1 MTKPLEP
8 EHRTGDTLSSEQRQR
23 TSPPECFAL
32 FNKRGLLISYS
43 PDLEQVL
50 YLSNTAPSNNT
61 PQRNISRE
69 KQNSAI
75 EPNIPISLF
84 MERIVA
90 GAGKHLTEDQRLSW
104 RKRLRDY
111 EKGIVNSLDLT
122 GLGNLKITSTSHPLH
137 DGSLLYTFK
146 QSPLLPHVLDKAR
159 KVTEQVLSAL
169 EDISVGFILY
179 DEQGKL
185 VFCNAR
191 HRELYPEVAHMFQPG
206 MDRQEI
212 LNTYWEKIGDKAS
225 TIDKGAKW
233 NRDSRSPRGDKERQL
248 PNGRWIQISEQESKG
263 GGIVAVRTEITD
275 LKAHQSVLFKVN
287 ERLLEQA
294 QELEDASKAARRA
307 TEAKSSFLSTMSH
320 EIRTP
325 LNGVIGMAQLLRDSE
340 LNNDQ
345 KTQLDIIITSGLN
358 LLEIINDILDMSKIE
373 TGNVEL
379 EHTTFTLLEMIET
392 VTAPLLSLAED
403 NGLYLTTNVAQSC
416 PQYIKTDSTKLRQ
429 ILTNLLSNAI
439 KFTLSG
445 GVTLSIEKLSLDDH
459 RCRDFH
465 PAKSQSIRTQ
475 HILAISV
482 RDTGTGIAEDRIDSI
497 FQSFTQEDNTITR
510 KFGGTGLGLAIVKNL
525 AEMLGGKISVT
536 SKLNIGSEF
545 ELIFPVYIPDNK
557 EITHLEEQHIPLDE
571 LDCPPLDILVAE
583 DNMVNATIAKA
594 FLEKFGHRPTIA
606 ANGQQAVDAL
616 NDNSFDL
623 IFMDIHMPQMDG
635 MEATS
640 IIREG
645 EKQPDIPIIG
655 LTAEAFRERHA
666 HFREIGMNDVL
677 SKPFTEQQL
686 KGTIIKYMDTIN
698 QQRKTDPSRSSQ
710 FPSRI
715 AEAVVAEEYTEEVSP
730 NMTSTPDETGM
741 PIGSE
746 DEYDLMKSQIG
757 DEVLAELIGM
767 APATINTQIDKLKEG
782 LSSSDSELVYL
793 AAHTIKGSASSMFAP
808 RLAEQAKTM
817 ESHSKDITAASNY
830 LPTLEQ
836 TAEETIIWWNNK
848 LGS

>member
-1 MTKPLEP
+1 MTRPLEQG
-8 EHRTGDTLSSEQRQR
+8 HKAGDTLLSEQEQKAS
-23 TSPPECFAL
+23 SPDAFAI
-32 FNKRGLLISYS
+32 FNKRGLLINYS
-43 PDLEQVL
+43 HDLQQVL
-50 YLSNTAPSNNT
+50 PPSDKSLDK
-61 PQRNISRE
+61 I
-69 KQNSAI
+69 I
-75 EPNIPISLF
+75 EPNIPISSF
-84 MERIVA
+84 MDRIVA
-90 GAGKHLTEDQRLSW
+90 DAGRHLTESQRISW
-104 RKRLRDY
+104 RKDLRDY
-111 EKGIVNSLDLT
+111 ENGKVTSINLT
-122 GLGNLKITSTSHPLH
+122 GLGTLRINSTRHTLH
-137 DGSLLYTFK
+137 DGAILYTFK
-146 QSPLLPHVLDKAR
+146 ASPLLPRTSHEAQ
-159 KVTEQVLSAL
+159 KVAGHVLSAL

-191 HRELYPEVAHMFQPG
+191 HRELYPEVAHMFQSG
-206 MDRQEI
+206 VDRQEI
-212 LNTYWEKIGDKAS
+212 LNAYWDKIGDKVSA
-225 TIDKGAKW
+225 IDKGAKW
-233 NRDSRSPRGDKERQL
+233 NRDGLSPRGNKERQL
-248 PNGRWIQISEQESKG
+248 PNGRWIQISELESKA

-294 QELEDASKAARRA
+294 QELEDTSKAAKKA

-325 LNGVIGMAQLLRDSE
+325 LNGVIGMAQLLRDSD

-345 KTQLDIIITSGLN
+345 KTQLDIIITSGLS

-379 EHTTFTLLEMIET
+379 EHTAFDLQEMIET
-392 VTAPLLSLAED
+392 VTTPLLSLAED
-403 NGLYLTTNVAQSC
+403 NGLYLTTNITETC
-416 PQYIKTDSTKLRQ
+416 PQHIKTDSTKLRQ

-445 GVTLSIEKLSLDDH
+445 GVTLSVEKLSFDDP
-459 RCRDFH
+459 RCRDFTFI
-465 PAKSQSIRTQ
+465 KSQTTRQ
-475 HILAISV
+475 QNILIISV
-482 RDTGTGIAEDRIDSI
+482 RDTGTGIAEDRIESI

-525 AEMLGGKISVT
+525 AEMLGGKIRVS

-545 ELIFPVYIPDNK
+545 ELIFPVYTPNSE
-557 EITHLEEQHIPLDE
+557 EITLLEEQHIPLDE

-594 FLEKFGHRPTIA
+594 FLEKFGHHPTIVI
-606 ANGQQAVDAL
+606 NGQQAVDAL
-616 NDNSFDL
+616 NHNSFDL

-645 EKQPDIPIIG
+645 ERQPDIPIIG

-666 HFREIGMNDVL
+666 HFKEIGMNDVL

-686 KGTIIKYMDTIN
+686 KGTIVKYMDTIN
-698 QQRKTDPSRSSQ
+698 QQRKTDPSRPSQ
-710 FPSRI
+710 FPSRTK
-715 AEAVVAEEYTEEVSP
+715 ETVKEEFTEEVSP

-746 DEYDLMKSQIG
+746 EEYDLMKSQIG

-767 APATINTQIDKLKEG
+767 APDTINTQIDKLKEG
-782 LSSSDSELVYL
+782 VSSGDSELIYL

-817 ESHSKDITAASNY
+817 ESHSKDMTAAGNY
-830 LPTLEQ
+830 LPTLQQ
-836 TAEETIIWWNNK
+836 TVEETINWWNNK
-848 LGS
+848 LNA

>member
-1 MTKPLEP
+1 MTRPLEQG
-8 EHRTGDTLSSEQRQR
+8 HKTGDTLLSDQEQK
-23 TSPPECFAL
+23 TLPAESFAI
-32 FNKRGLLISYS
+32 FNKRGLLVSYS
-43 PDLEQVL
+43 PNLQQTL
-50 YLSNTAPSNNT
+50 QAPNNSL
-61 PQRNISRE
+61 NEIHD
-69 KQNSAI
+69 NFI
-75 EPNIPISLF
+75 EPDIPISLF
-84 MERIVA
+84 MDKIVVD
-90 GAGKHLTEDQRLSW
+90 AGKHLTEQQQLFW
-104 RKRLRDY
+104 RKNLRDF
-111 EKGIVNSLDLT
+111 ETGKITNLDLA
-122 GLGNLKITSTSHPLH
+122 GLGSLRITCTCHPLH
-137 DGSLLYTFK
+137 DGSRLYTFK
-146 QSPLLPHVLDKAR
+146 PPPHFPSSLDPSKSDKAR
-159 KVTEQVLSAL
+159 KVAEQVFSAL
-169 EDISVGFILY
+169 EDINVGFILY
-179 DEQGKL
+179 DEQSKL

-206 MDRQEI
+206 AERQEI
-212 LNTYWEKIGDKAS
+212 LNTYWDKIGDKAS
-225 TIDKGAKW
+225 EIDKGAKW
-233 NRDSRSPRGDKERQL
+233 NRDGLLPRGDKERQL
-248 PNGRWIQISEQESKG
+248 PNGRWVQISELESKA

-294 QELEDASKAARRA
+294 QELEDASRAAKQA

-345 KTQLDIIITSGLN
+345 KTQLDIIITSGLS

-379 EHTTFTLLEMIET
+379 EHTAFDLKEMTET
-392 VTAPLLSLAED
+392 ITTPLLSLAED
-403 NGLYLTTNVAQSC
+403 NGLYLTTIIHESC

-445 GVTLSIEKLSLDDH
+445 GVTLSLQKLAVDDP
-459 RCRDFH
+459 RCRDFSSVRKQIT
-465 PAKSQSIRTQ
+465 PRQD
-475 HILAISV
+475 ILIISV
-482 RDTGTGIAEDRIDSI
+482 RDTGTGIAEDRIESI

-525 AEMLGGKISVT
+525 AEMLGGKISVS

-545 ELIFPVYIPDNK
+545 EIIFPIYIPDTE
-557 EITHLEEQHIPLDE
+557 EITILEEQHIPLDE

-594 FLEKFGHRPTIA
+594 FLEKFGHHPTIA
-606 ANGQQAVDAL
+606 VNGQQAVDAL
-616 NDNSFDL
+616 KDASFDL

-635 MEATS
+635 MEATL
-640 IIREG
+640 IIRAG
-645 EKQPDIPIIG
+645 EQQPDIPIIG

-666 HFREIGMNDVL
+666 HFKEIGMNDVL

-686 KGTIIKYMDTIN
+686 KGTIIKYIDIIN
-698 QQRKTDPSRSSQ
+698 QQRKADPSRPSQ
-710 FPSRI
+710 FTSRTQK
-715 AEAVVAEEYTEEVSP
+715 AVIEEEFTEEVPP
-730 NMTSTPDETGM
+730 NMTSIPDETGM

-746 DEYDLMKSQIG
+746 DEYDLMRSQIG

-767 APATINTQIDKLKEG
+767 APDTINTQIDKLREG
-782 LSSSDSELVYL
+782 LSSGDSELIYH

-817 ESHSKDITAASNY
+817 ESHAQDITAAGNY
-830 LPTLEQ
+830 LPTLQQ
-836 TAEETIIWWNNK
+836 TAQETISWWNSK
-848 LGS
+848 LSV